1 MYCFV
6 TIKMHLILPWALRQY
21 HLEQELSWNSH
32 SATQQ
37 TFQVQLQTALQE
49 KKYKSFYFYICC
61 RLSKSLFYKYVDD
74 QLSNTWTL
82 ISRPLTKIMS
92 HYFRAHWIF
101 PLKLLL
107 PLVLMLSRCR
117 FDAELLIW
125 CLVHRS
131 SSSRQRRRESREA
144 FRDTRFS
151 QLSALLLY
159 LISYLC
165 FH

>member
-1 MYCFV
+1 MY
-6 TIKMHLILPWALRQY
+6 IILPLALRQL
-21 HLEQELSWNSH
+21 HLEQELSWNFDI
-32 SATQQ
+32 ATQRMV
-37 TFQVQLQTALQE
+37 QVQLQTALQE

-82 ISRPLTKIMS
+82 ISRPLTKIML

-101 PLKLLL
+101 PLKLLLL

-144 FRDTRFS
+144 FRDTSFS

>member
-6 TIKMHLILPWALRQY
+6 TITMHIILPLPLRQF

-32 SATQQ
+32 IATQ
-37 TFQVQLQTALQE
+37 QLQTALQE
-49 KKYKSFYFYICC
+49 KKYKSFYFHICC

-82 ISRPLTKIMS
+82 ISRPLTQIML

-101 PLKLLL
+101 PLKLL
-107 PLVLMLSRCR
+107 LMLSRCR

-131 SSSRQRRRESREA
+131 PSSRQRRRESREA
-144 FRDTRFS
+144 FRDTSFS
-151 QLSALLLY
+151 QLRSLLLY

>member
-1 MYCFV
+1 MY
-6 TIKMHLILPWALRQY
+6 IILPLALRQL
-21 HLEQELSWNSH
+21 HLEQELSWNFDI
-32 SATQQ
+32 ATQR
-37 TFQVQLQTALQE
+37 TTPIADGLHRKRNIRALI
-49 KKYKSFYFYICC
+49 STYIADS
-61 RLSKSLFYKYVDD
+61 LVSKSLFYKYVDH

-82 ISRPLTKIMS
+82 ISRPLTKIML

-101 PLKLLL
+101 PLKLLLL

-144 FRDTRFS
+144 FRDTSFS